1 MNGSIDRG
9 ELAKQLFYEGYNCAQ
24 AVVCAFEDVTGLD
37 RALSAKLASSFG
49 GGMGR
54 MREVCGSVSGALM
67 VLGMVLGYD
76 DPKDPEAKKQHYRL
90 VQEFAARFKRVN
102 SSIVCRELLTGVK
115 VAPGSDPE
123 ERTAEYYKK
132 RPCPELIKCAAQIA
146 GQMLEEEM
154 RLDTPQNG

>member
-1 MNGSIDRG
+1 
-9 ELAKQLFYEGYNCAQ
+9 
-24 AVVCAFEDVTGLD
+24 
-37 RALSAKLASSFG
+37 
-49 GGMGR
+49 MGR

-76 DPKDPEAKKQHYRL
+76 DPKDQEAKKQHYRL

-115 VAPGSDPE
+115 VVPGSDPE

-132 RPCPELIKCAAQIA
+132 RPCPELIKCATQIA